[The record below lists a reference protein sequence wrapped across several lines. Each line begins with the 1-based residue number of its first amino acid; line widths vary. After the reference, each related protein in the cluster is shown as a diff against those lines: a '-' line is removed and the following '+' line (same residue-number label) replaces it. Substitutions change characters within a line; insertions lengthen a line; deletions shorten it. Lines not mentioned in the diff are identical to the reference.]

1 MVQAKAMHR
10 VSPQLGRS
18 SWRGLTA
25 LLLVLSW
32 ATPRLAQAQVESASE
47 EEIPAAEVPAAD
59 VPAEAGPPDVEPPTV
74 TLAARRALVVDAIGY
89 GIAEIV
95 PRVVTDQI
103 RRTTA
108 ELGYEVPAADLA
120 MNAIRDQD
128 LPYPPAPADLWHLA
142 FGTESH
148 RSIFARAWASE
159 GRYVIEIVIAS
170 IDGTGPFIA
179 RDTAG
184 ADDLRVVVERLVRS
198 TLPPP
203 TQWVGAEP
211 TFEPAPVV
219 PAPTNPRLESN
230 FVLPGFRRRT
240 VREELAHPT
249 GRDGQRWRPSE
260 PDIRR
265 FSLTV
270 QTEASIGTSSG
281 SFYNHYIGLRLDVR
295 ITREIIVGLYV
306 AYVNLEAREGRA
318 NNIFVMLQG
327 EDRIRLS
334 PTLDL
339 TIPLRVGIGYL
350 PFNGPVFRASAG
362 LNYAFSP
369 NFELGLDVIAPTFY
383 VLPVGLSVAFDFGL
397 EGTYRF

>member
-1 MVQAKAMHR
+1 MVQTSAMHCAD
-10 VSPQLGRS
+10 SSLLGRS
-18 SWRGLTA
+18 SLRVLATLIA
-25 LLLVLSW
+25 LL
-32 ATPRLAQAQVESASE
+32 ACAAPRLAHAQEA
-47 EEIPAAEVPAAD
+47 VPEPSTDAD
-59 VPAEAGPPDVEPPTV
+59 VVAEAGPPDVEPPTV
-74 TLAARRALVVDAIGY
+74 VLAARRAIVVDAIGY

-108 ELGYEVPAADLA
+108 ELGYEVPAADVA
-120 MNAIRDQD
+120 MTAIRAQD

-159 GRYVIEIVIAS
+159 GRYVIELVIAS

-184 ADDLRVVVERLVRS
+184 ADDLRTVVERLVRS

-203 TQWVGAEP
+203 SQWVGPEP
-211 TFEPAPVV
+211 TFEPEPVAR
-219 PAPTNPRLESN
+219 PATNPRLESN
-230 FVLPGFRRRT
+230 FVMPGFRHRT

-249 GRDGQRWRPSE
+249 GRDGQRWRPAE

-265 FSLTV
+265 FSLTL

-281 SFYNHYIGLRLDVR
+281 SFYNHFIGVRLDVR
-295 ITREIIVGLYV
+295 ITRELIVGLYV
-306 AYVNLEAREGRA
+306 AYVNLEARDGRT
-318 NNIFVMLQG
+318 NNIFVMIQG

-369 NFELGLDVIAPTFY
+369 NFELGLDLIAPTFY
-383 VLPVGLSVAFDFGL
+383 VLPRGLSVAFDFGL

>member
-1 MVQAKAMHR
+1 MHR
-10 VSPQLGRS
+10 VDSPPTKRS
-18 SWRGLTA
+18 YLRNPAA
-25 LLLVLSW
+25 LLCMLVW
-32 ATPRLAQAQVESASE
+32 GAPLAVQAQSE
-47 EEIPAAEVPAAD
+47 ATEDAQLV
-59 VPAEAGPPDVEPPTV
+59 AEAGPPDVVPPTV
-74 TLAARRALVVDAIGY
+74 VLAPRRALVVDAIGY
-89 GIAEIV
+89 GIAEVV

-103 RRTTA
+103 RRTSA
-108 ELGYEVPAADLA
+108 ELGYEVPAADVA
-120 MNAIRDQD
+120 MTAINVQD

-142 FGTESH
+142 FGTQSH

-170 IDGTGPFIA
+170 IDGTGPFIS

-184 ADDLRVVVERLVRS
+184 SDDLRAVVDRLVRA
-198 TLPPP
+198 TLPLPAV
-203 TQWVGAEP
+203 WSGAEP
-211 TFEPAPVV
+211 SFEPQPAPV
-219 PAPTNPRLESN
+219 ATNPRLASN
-230 FVLPGFRRRT
+230 FVMPGFRHRT

-249 GRDGQRWRPSE
+249 GRDGQRWRPAE

-265 FSLTV
+265 FSLTL
-270 QTEASIGTSSG
+270 QTEASIGASQG
-281 SFYNHYIGLRLDVR
+281 SFYNHYVGVRLDVR
-295 ITREIIVGLYV
+295 LTREILIGLYV
-306 AYVNLEAREGRA
+306 AYVNVESRDGRA

-339 TIPLRVGIGYL
+339 TIPLRIGVGYL

-369 NFELGLDVIAPTFY
+369 NFEMGIDLIAPTFY
-383 VLPVGLSVAFDFGL
+383 VLPRGLSVAFDFGL